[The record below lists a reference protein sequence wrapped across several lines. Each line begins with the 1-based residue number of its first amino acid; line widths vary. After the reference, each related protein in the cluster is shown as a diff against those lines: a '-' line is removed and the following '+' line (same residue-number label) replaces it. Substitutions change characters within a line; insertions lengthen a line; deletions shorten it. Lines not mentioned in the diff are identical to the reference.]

1 MWIVLEL
8 ARDLQ
13 DNGRMSET
21 PKRRFRKLRLAL
33 VVCAVLFVSLMLL
46 RPVIIGQVAGAWS
59 RSPNDALSPAAQA
72 MVDAAFEGIDSKR
85 LVDFHTH
92 VAGIGT
98 GHSGCEVH
106 PGMRSV
112 WSPVRKFQFDVYLH
126 ASGVRDLE
134 LADRQY
140 AERLG
145 ELIRAVPEHGR
156 NFILAFDRHYNEA
169 GEVVPSETE
178 FHVPNE
184 YVMQLAEEFSDCFIP
199 AISVHPYRKD
209 ALDELDRFGARGARL
224 VKWLPSAMGIDLEH
238 ELCLPY
244 YERMREWNMILL
256 THTGEEKAVHAEE
269 AQALGNPLDLRAP
282 LDAGVTVFAA
292 HCGSMG
298 TNEDGAGEERDN
310 FALFMELFEEPR
322 YEGLLFGEISTL
334 TQTNRLGEPL
344 MTLLARPDLFGRLV
358 NGSDYP
364 LPAINFLYQTSQLED
379 EGWIDE
385 EQRGLLNEV
394 YDVNPLLFDFVLK
407 RVLRHPETK
416 AALPPSIFMLPAQME
431 IEWPLAA
438 PLERTGTSEKSGR

>member
-1 MWIVLEL
+1 ME
-8 ARDLQ
+8 
-13 DNGRMSET
+13 DNVRMNAT
-21 PKRRFRKLRLAL
+21 PTRRFRKLRLL
-33 VVCAVLFVSLMLL
+33 LITFAVLLLSLVFL
-46 RPVIIGQVAGAWS
+46 RPVIISQVAGAWS
-59 RSPNDALSPAAQA
+59 RLPSDALSPAAQA
-72 MVDAAFEGIDSKR
+72 MVDAAFEGIDSTR

-98 GHSGCEVH
+98 DDSGCEVH
-106 PGMRSV
+106 PGMRSM

-134 LADRQY
+134 RADREY
-140 AERLG
+140 AERLA
-145 ELIRAVPEHGR
+145 ELIRAVPQHGR

-169 GEVVPSETE
+169 GEVVPEETE

-184 YVMQLAEEFSDCFIP
+184 YVMQLAEEFPDCFLP

-209 ALDELDRFGARGARL
+209 ALEELDRYGARGARL
-224 VKWLPSAMGIDLEH
+224 VKWLPNAMGIDPAS
-238 ELCLPY
+238 ELCAPY

-269 AQALGNPLDLRAP
+269 AQALGNPLALRVP

-298 TNEDGAGEERDN
+298 TNEDGAGEERHN
-310 FALFMELFEEPR
+310 FALFMELFDEPR

-334 TQTNRLGEPL
+334 TQSNRLGEPL
-344 MTLLARPDLFGRLV
+344 RVLLERPELWSRLV

-364 LPAINFLYQTSQLED
+364 LPAINFLYQTRQLESR
-379 EGWIDE
+379 GWIDS
-385 EQRGLLNEV
+385 EQRGLLNEI

-416 AALPPSIFMLPAQME
+416 ASLPPSIFMLPEGME
-431 IEWPLAA
+431 VVWPIEA
-438 PLERTGTSEKSGR
+438 PLERASPTKK

>member
-1 MWIVLEL
+1 MS
-8 ARDLQ
+8 DL
-13 DNGRMSET
+13 
-21 PKRRFRKLRLAL
+21 PKRRFRKLRLL
-33 VVCAVLFVSLMLL
+33 LIVCVAAILSLALL
-46 RPVIIGQVAGAWS
+46 RPVIISQVAGAWS
-59 RSPNDALSPAAQA
+59 RSPSDALSPAAQA
-72 MVDAAFEGIDSKR
+72 MVDAAFEGIDSQR

-98 GHSGCEVH
+98 GGSGCEVH

-126 ASGVRDLE
+126 ASGVRELE
-134 LADRQY
+134 RADREY
-140 AERLG
+140 AERLA
-145 ELIRAVPEHGR
+145 ELIRAVPQHGR

-169 GEVVPSETE
+169 GEVVPEATE
-178 FHVPNE
+178 FHVPND

-209 ALDELDRFGARGARL
+209 ALAELDRWGARGARL
-224 VKWLPSAMGIDLEH
+224 IKWLPNAMGIDPAH
-238 ELCLPY
+238 ELCAPY

-269 AQALGNPLDLRAP
+269 AQALGNPLALRTP

-298 TNEDGAGEERDN
+298 TNEDGAGEERHN

-344 MTLLARPDLFGRLV
+344 RVLLERPELFGRLV

-379 EGWIDE
+379 GGWIDE
-385 EQRGLLNEV
+385 RQRGLLNEV

-407 RVLRHPETK
+407 RVLRHPETG
-416 AALPPSIFMLPAQME
+416 AALPPSIFMLPEGLE
-431 IEWPLAA
+431 IEWPIAA
-438 PLERTGTSEKSGR
+438 PLERDAAPKNSER